1 MKKNALIT
9 LALLSWSLGTLRAD
23 IHSALRNIQQAL
35 LWTEYLYVDSCSS
48 DQLAENAIR
57 GMLDKLDPHSTYLTA
72 DEVKAQDESLGG
84 NFEGIGV
91 MYQMERDTLLVINTV
106 IGGPSEAVGILAG
119 DQIVWVNDS
128 TIAGMNYNTKEIQ
141 RRLRGPKGTR
151 VKLGIKRDGERID
164 FVVERDKIPVYSI
177 DASYMISNKVGYIK
191 VSRFAAT
198 TPEEFSEA
206 LHELT
211 HKGMNSLIID
221 LQGNGGGYLQSAV
234 ELASHFLHKG
244 DLVVY
249 TDGRAPG
256 RKDNHVLQ
264 NGDFNGRVVVMIDET
279 SASASEILSGA
290 LQDLDRAVVVGRRS
304 FGKGLVQQPVNL
316 PDGSMIRL
324 TIAHYYTPSGRCIQ
338 KPYEKGKAADY
349 RDDLNERYKSGELY
363 SADSIHFD
371 EKLKYQT
378 RGGRTV
384 YGGGGI
390 MPDVFVPL
398 DTTKICKPH
407 RDLMAKGTLNRF
419 VLDYFRENQ
428 KELRNTYKSADDF
441 IEKFEVSDAMIEA
454 LCQKGMT
461 EDSLSID
468 RDKLAK
474 GLDFLKLQMKAL
486 IANDIYKQGAYNR
499 VMNERFAMY
508 RKAIEIASDE
518 KEYDKI
524 LKTKK

>member
-1 MKKNALIT
+1 MKKTIIAT
-9 LALLSWSLGTLRAD
+9 LVLFAMGCNGLLAD
-23 IHSALRNIQQAL
+23 IRSALESLHQAVV
-35 LWTEYLYVDSCSS
+35 WTEYMYVDSCSAE
-48 DQLAENAIR
+48 QLAEDAIR

-91 MYQMERDTLLVINTV
+91 MYQMEHDTLLVINTV

-128 TIAGMNYNTKEIQ
+128 TIAGVKFANKEIQ

-151 VKLGIKRDGERID
+151 VKLGVMREGERID

-177 DASYMISNKVGYIK
+177 DATYMVNDEVGYIK

-198 TPEEFSEA
+198 TPEEFDASMK
-206 LHELT
+206 ELKA
-211 HKGMNSLIID
+211 KGMKKLVID

-234 ELASHFLHKG
+234 AMANHFVKKN
-244 DLVVY
+244 DLIVY
-249 TDGRAPG
+249 TEGRAAG
-256 RKDNHVLQ
+256 RRDNPATY
-264 NGDFNGRVVVMIDET
+264 NGDFDGNVVVMIDET

-290 LQDLDRAVVVGRRS
+290 LQDLDRAVIVGRRS
-304 FGKGLVQQPVNL
+304 FGKGLVQQPVKL

-324 TIAHYYTPSGRCIQ
+324 TVAHYYTPSGRCIQ
-338 KPYEKGKAADY
+338 KPYEKGKASAY
-349 RDDLNERYKSGELY
+349 RDDLSDRYKSGELY

-398 DTTKICKPH
+398 DTAKICKPH
-407 RDLMAKGTLNRF
+407 RELMAKGTLNRF
-419 VLDYFRENQ
+419 VLEYFREHQ
-428 KELRNTYKSADDF
+428 KKLRSKYATVDEFVGKY
-441 IEKFEVSDAMIEA
+441 EVSDKLVED
-454 LCQKGMT
+454 LCKKGEK
-461 EDSLSID
+461 EDSLTID
-468 RDKLAK
+468 RQELAS
-474 GLDFLKLQMKAL
+474 GMDFLKLQMKAL
-486 IANDIYKQGAYNR
+486 IANDIFKQGSYNR
-499 VMNERFAMY
+499 VMNQRFELY
-508 RKAIEIASDE
+508 NKAIEIASDE
-518 KEYDKI
+518 EEYDRI
-524 LKTKK
+524 LNRK